1 MLTLTGLATV
11 PVARAPFAFVIRH
24 GVNVIKTQV
33 NAMKG
38 LSLSSGEAEYAAIV
52 KGACQGLG
60 VQSMAADWGIQLNVR
75 IRSDSSAAI
84 GISNRLGLGPTRHL
98 AVRHL
103 WVQAKVKSKEIQLE
117 KQDGKKN
124 VADLGTKIQAGP
136 MITKV
141 MGILGYRFERQHLEG
156 ALKARR

>member
-1 MLTLTGLATV
+1 
-11 PVARAPFAFVIRH
+11 
-24 GVNVIKTQV
+24 
-33 NAMKG
+33 MKG
-38 LSLSSGEAEYAAIV
+38 ISLSSGEAEYAAIV

-103 WVQAKVKSKEIQLE
+103 WVQDKVKSKEIQLE

-124 VADLGTKIQAGP
+124 VADLGTKIQTGP
-136 MITKV
+136 TIVNV
-141 MGILGYRFERQHLEG
+141 MGRLGYRFEWSPLHG
-156 ALKARR
+156 ALKV